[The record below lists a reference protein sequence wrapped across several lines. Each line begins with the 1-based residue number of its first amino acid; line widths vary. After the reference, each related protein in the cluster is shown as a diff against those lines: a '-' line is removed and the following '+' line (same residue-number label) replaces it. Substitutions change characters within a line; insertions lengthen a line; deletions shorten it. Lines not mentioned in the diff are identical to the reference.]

1 MAADQL
7 SVDIVVPSMRPHS
20 IDFTSLINIKTP
32 EGVLIHYIFVIDK
45 PGFNASVDFPLL
57 HECPEKVTVVVNQQN
72 IGAAASRNAGL
83 DLSKGDYVLFL
94 DDDVIPDENL
104 LIWYVR
110 AIDKHPEDW
119 GFVGVTKFPQPMNT
133 FTAGV
138 LESDI
143 LTFFGISLTRERL
156 SWGTTSNIMLK
167 RSVLKEIRFSVE
179 FPKGGGGEDIDFC
192 LRAMGTVSTLMV
204 AVPEAE
210 VTHHWWNY
218 GKRSYRRF
226 FRWAFGDSILPSI
239 HKEFRYLNF
248 PNLVETWFVM
258 VPLLAMLA
266 IAGLCSNQ
274 DVALFFVLSFSADS
288 IFEIARV
295 KILKP
300 RSSLISAFES
310 ALVRLSNDAGR
321 FAGNIVRGRLL
332 FIGERFDYFT
342 TGESKKFERKMAA
355 VKFTL
360 LSAMAIVSIF
370 LTSVVL

>member
-179 FPKGGGGEDIDFC
+179 FPKGGEVIESLTDKKEPSSDD
-192 LRAMGTVSTLMV
+192 VSCESSRIIGQPNKCTFECTD
-204 AVPEAE
+204 EA
-210 VTHHWWNY
+210 
-218 GKRSYRRF
+218 GSRF
-226 FRWAFGDSILPSI
+226 
-239 HKEFRYLNF
+239 ENF
-248 PNLVETWFVM
+248 HSGNFKN
-258 VPLLAMLA
+258 
-266 IAGLCSNQ
+266 G
-274 DVALFFVLSFSADS
+274 
-288 IFEIARV
+288 
-295 KILKP
+295 
-300 RSSLISAFES
+300 
-310 ALVRLSNDAGR
+310 VR
-321 FAGNIVRGRLL
+321 
-332 FIGERFDYFT
+332 
-342 TGESKKFERKMAA
+342 
-355 VKFTL
+355 
-360 LSAMAIVSIF
+360 
-370 LTSVVL
+370 